1 MTPFEE
7 FLKQIVSIQVG
18 ESVYLLPAITIDQ
31 IEDIKQKE
39 KESIINA
46 YIQSQQDL
54 SLINYGKKLTS
65 GELACVKIEANNYYD
80 NL

>member
-1 MTPFEE
+1 MKSFKTNVKKVLYE
-7 FLKQIVSIQVG
+7 FHQDGKSSEYCADKIELIVR
-18 ESVYLLPAITIDQ
+18 EA
-31 IEDIKQKE
+31 
-39 KESIINA
+39 IINA

-65 GELACVKIEANNYYD
+65 GDLACVKIEAINYYD